1 MYTSDVHKHEY
12 YFDSY
17 YQRLTHWKK
26 EKKNGWPVKRRPNEQ
41 WRHHLYSY
49 NYNTFEF
56 WEWELL

>member
-26 EKKNGWPVKRRPNEQ
+26 EKKKW
-41 WRHHLYSY
+41 LTS
-49 NYNTFEF
+49 
-56 WEWELL
+56 